1 MLDMKRSTITLAVL
15 AAALPLAAC
24 GSSSEPANNAAA
36 MAPGNASVMSADA
49 LGAKIRN
56 LPEGQRRGVLFR
68 AIRDAGP
75 SGASCQ
81 SVTAMKEAA
90 SVNGNPTWNA
100 VCDGTTQWT
109 IVLTADQSASVT
121 GPGPVTIK

>member
-1 MLDMKRSTITLAVL
+1 MQRSTILLAVM

-24 GSSSEPANNAAA
+24 GSHETANNSAAA
-36 MAPGNASVMSADA
+36 AATSNGTEMSADA
-49 LGAKIRN
+49 LGAKIRA

-75 SGASCQ
+75 NGASCQ
-81 SVTAMKEAA
+81 SITAMKEIAP
-90 SVNGNPTWNA
+90 VNGNPTWDA
-100 VCDGTTQWT
+100 VCDDTTQWT

-121 GPGPVTIK
+121 GPGPITIKK

>member
-1 MLDMKRSTITLAVL
+1 MKRSTITLAVMT
-15 AAALPLAAC
+15 AALPLAAC
-24 GSSSEPANNAAA
+24 GSSTEPANNTATVAAT
-36 MAPGNASVMSADA
+36 GNVMSADA
-49 LGAKIRN
+49 LGTKIRD

-90 SVNGNPTWNA
+90 PVNGNPSWNA
-100 VCDGTTQWT
+100 VCDNSTQWT

>member
-1 MLDMKRSTITLAVL
+1 MQRSTILLAVM

-24 GSSSEPANNAAA
+24 GSHETANNSAAA
-36 MAPGNASVMSADA
+36 ATTNGTEMSADT
-49 LGAKIRN
+49 LGAKIRT

-81 SVTAMKEAA
+81 SITAMKEAA
-90 SVNGNPTWNA
+90 ATNGNPTWNA

>member
-1 MLDMKRSTITLAVL
+1 MQRSTILLAVM

-24 GSSSEPANNAAA
+24 GSHETANNSAAA
-36 MAPGNASVMSADA
+36 ATMNGTEMSADT
-49 LGAKIRN
+49 LGAKIRA

-81 SVTAMKEAA
+81 SITAMKEAA
-90 SVNGNPTWNA
+90 ATNGNPTWNA

>member
-1 MLDMKRSTITLAVL
+1 MQRSTILLAVM

-24 GSSSEPANNAAA
+24 GSSTEPANNSAAA
-36 MAPGNASVMSADA
+36 ATSNGTEMSADT
-49 LGAKIRN
+49 LGAKVRA

-75 SGASCQ
+75 NGSSCQ

-90 SVNGNPTWNA
+90 PTNGTPTWDA
-100 VCDGTTQWT
+100 VCDDKTQWT

-121 GPGPVTIK
+121 GPGPVTIKK

>member
-1 MLDMKRSTITLAVL
+1 
-15 AAALPLAAC
+15 
-24 GSSSEPANNAAA
+24 
-36 MAPGNASVMSADA
+36 MSADT
-49 LGAKIRN
+49 LGAKIRA

-90 SVNGNPTWNA
+90 ATNGNPTWNA

-109 IVLTADQSASVT
+109 IVLTVLLALAGLGSIFTAWLGFMVLPLWAVVIGVCLLATKEPAAVEPARETTSV
-121 GPGPVTIK
+121 

>member
-1 MLDMKRSTITLAVL
+1 MQRSTIALAIM

-24 GSSSEPANNAAA
+24 GSHTETAANNSAAA
-36 MAPGNASVMSADA
+36 APGNVMSADT
-49 LGAKIRN
+49 LGARVRD
-56 LPEGQRRGVLFR
+56 LPAGQRQGVLFR

-75 SGASCQ
+75 SGAGCQ
-81 SVTAMKEAA
+81 SITAMEEAA
-90 SVNGNPTWNA
+90 PTNGNPTWKA

-121 GPGPVTIK
+121 GPGPVTIKK

>member
-1 MLDMKRSTITLAVL
+1 MKRSTITLAVMT
-15 AAALPLAAC
+15 AALPLAAC
-24 GSSSEPANNAAA
+24 GSSTEPTGANTTAAISN
-36 MAPGNASVMSADA
+36 GSVMSADA
-49 LGAKIRN
+49 LGAKIRA

-75 SGASCQ
+75 SGAGCQ

-90 SVNGNPTWNA
+90 AVNRNPTWNA
-100 VCDGTTQWT
+100 VCDNSTQWT

>member
-1 MLDMKRSTITLAVL
+1 MQRSTIALAL
-15 AAALPLAAC
+15 IAAALPLAAC
-24 GSSSEPANNAAA
+24 GSSSEPAANNAAA
-36 MAPGNASVMSADA
+36 AATTNGTEMSADA
-49 LGAKIRN
+49 LGAKVRA

-81 SVTAMKEAA
+81 SITAMQEAA
-90 SVNGNPTWNA
+90 PTNGNPTWNA
-100 VCDGTTQWT
+100 VCDDTTQWS

-121 GPGPVTIK
+121 GPGPITIKK

>member
-1 MLDMKRSTITLAVL
+1 MQRSTILLAMM

-24 GSSSEPANNAAA
+24 GSSSEPANNSAAA
-36 MAPGNASVMSADA
+36 VTTNGTEMSADT
-49 LGAKIRN
+49 LGAKIRA

-90 SVNGNPTWNA
+90 ATNGNPTWNA

>member
-1 MLDMKRSTITLAVL
+1 MKRSTITLAVM
-15 AAALPLAAC
+15 ATALPLAAC
-24 GSSSEPANNAAA
+24 GSSTEPANNSAAIA
-36 MAPGNASVMSADA
+36 ALDNGSVMSADA
-49 LGAKIRN
+49 LGTKIRD

-90 SVNGNPTWNA
+90 AVKGNPAWKA

-121 GPGPVTIK
+121 GPEPITIK

>member
-1 MLDMKRSTITLAVL
+1 MQRSTILLAVM

-24 GSSSEPANNAAA
+24 GSKTETADNSAAA
-36 MAPGNASVMSADA
+36 VTTNGTEMTADT
-49 LGAKIRN
+49 LGAKIRA

-90 SVNGNPTWNA
+90 ATNGNPTWNA
-100 VCDGTTQWT
+100 VCDGMTQWT

>member
-1 MLDMKRSTITLAVL
+1 MKRSTIALAVL

-24 GSSSEPANNAAA
+24 GSSTEAGNTSSAAVTSNGSE
-36 MAPGNASVMSADA
+36 MSADA
-49 LGAKIRN
+49 LGAKIRA

-90 SVNGNPTWNA
+90 PVNGNPSWNA
-100 VCDGTTQWT
+100 VCDGTAQWT
-109 IVLTADQSASVT
+109 IVMTADQSASVT
-121 GPGPVTIK
+121 GPGPVTIKS